1 MKFIKNHTSIFISFI
16 ILSSIIMGCKSVK
29 NNIVGNDRDKHGCI
43 ASAGYQYSE
52 LKKDCVRP
60 FEITLQLFNETRTNV
75 TSVIFSEDSVKA
87 EVFSPE
93 GHWILNKI
101 NDFKYQKTDKKNQ
114 TFSLLKNAKYWEF
127 QGYENV
133 YYSN

>member
-1 MKFIKNHTSIFISFI
+1 
-16 ILSSIIMGCKSVK
+16 MGCKSVK